1 VTGGSAR
8 GAALVDVLA
17 ALALAA
23 LISAT
28 TVPVVAGALEAHRG
42 RAGALYVASRLHLA
56 QIEALRR
63 GRQVAIAVGVEEADT
78 VFQLF
83 ADGNGNGVL
92 VRDIDDGTD
101 PPLGPVDRLS
111 SHAAGVALRINQRV
125 TDMSGGW
132 LEAGADPLRVGRSIL
147 VSFGA
152 EGTATTG
159 TLYVAGRRGPQF
171 AVRLT
176 GATGRARLLQFHR
189 GAGQWRP

>member
-8 GAALVDVLA
+8 GAALADVLA

-28 TVPVVAGALEAHRG
+28 TVPVVAGALEVHRV

-63 GRQVAIAVGVEEADT
+63 GRQVALAVSVEASDT

-92 VRDIDDGTD
+92 VRDIDEGTD
-101 PPLGPVDRLS
+101 EPLGPPDRLS
-111 SHAAGVALRINQRV
+111 FHAAGVALRINQRI

-132 LEAGADPLRVGRSIL
+132 LEAGADPLRVGRSVL
-147 VSFGA
+147 VSFSPAGSA
-152 EGTATTG
+152 TAG
-159 TLYVAGRRGPQF
+159 TLYVAGLRGPQF

-176 GATGRARLLQFHR
+176 GATGRARLLRFHR
-189 GAGQWRP
+189 GAGQWLP